1 MDARRSF
8 YFAPGQDDLAE
19 PAVDAKRLDWDDIP
33 FVTPAN
39 DNFQVKKRLF
49 WGASLPRLMLCLFG
63 RTRTP

>member
-8 YFAPGQDDLAE
+8 YFAPGQNETAE
-19 PAVDAKRLDWDDIP
+19 PASDANRLDCDDIP

-39 DNFQVKKRLF
+39 DNFRVKNRLSL
-49 WGASLPRLMLCLFG
+49 GASLPRLMLSLFG